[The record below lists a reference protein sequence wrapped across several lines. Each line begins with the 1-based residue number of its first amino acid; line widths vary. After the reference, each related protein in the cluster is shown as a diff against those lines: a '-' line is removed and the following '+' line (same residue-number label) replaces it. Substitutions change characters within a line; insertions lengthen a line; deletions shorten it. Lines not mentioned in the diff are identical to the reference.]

1 MRTVINWAIA
11 ALICFGGSAWAAHE
25 NIRLLT

>member
-1 MRTVINWAIA
+1 MRAAIDWAIA

-25 NIRLLT
+25 NLRLLT